1 MKGVN
6 GIDGNIFEKAH
17 EESNMQQV
25 KEAAAQMYQI
35 YREFCEAGFT
45 KAEAMTLLIAMLNYG
60 GKRPEK
66 KDDNA
71 DA

>member
-1 MKGVN
+1 M
-6 GIDGNIFEKAH
+6 DGNIFEKAL

-35 YREFCEAGFT
+35 HREFCEAGFT
-45 KAEAMTLLIAMLNYG
+45 KTEAMTLLIAMLNNS
-60 GKRPEK
+60 GKRPER

>member
-1 MKGVN
+1 M
-6 GIDGNIFEKAH
+6 DGNIFEKAL

-25 KEAAAQMYQI
+25 KEAAAEMYQI
-35 YREFCEAGFT
+35 YREFCEVGFT
-45 KAEAMTLLIAMLNYG
+45 KTEAMTLLIAMLSNC
-60 GKRPEK
+60 GKRPER